1 MEESITQT
9 TQTKF
14 CPSCGETKPI
24 TEFSRNRT
32 AKDGRQSECKAC
44 RNKRAKEKRDAH
56 KLLIGGGDNPLIG
69 YTPRQLM
76 EELARR
82 GYTGKLSYTKVI
94 DITRL

>member
-24 TEFSRNRT
+24 TEFSRNKT

-44 RNKRAKEKRDAH
+44 KNKRAKEKRDAH

-94 DITRL
+94 DIARL

>member
-44 RNKRAKEKRDAH
+44 KNKRAKEKRDAH
-56 KLLIGGGDNPLIG
+56 KLLIGGGRQSTNRIYPASTDGGACSPRLHRSTLIH
-69 YTPRQLM
+69 
-76 EELARR
+76 
-82 GYTGKLSYTKVI
+82 
-94 DITRL
+94 